1 MEKLLNIEVLDLE
14 DKKLKHTS
22 DGTKVGPNEII
33 YYELDQAIEKINKF
47 VENIELNLQKNLE
60 QQLNQFK
67 KEINLDNYSED
78 DKICKFVEFIDL
90 KEKEYL
96 DNIKECLIDKTKI
109 GKRELNKIVT
119 NYEKEVNEIKKINK
133 NSSLIKRIFN
143 IKYGNLVKNEDIYKF
158 KIEQLD
164 KIYNKVSK
172 LNDFIEDLPI
182 TKNNINFQD
191 LKDSF
196 IKYNKVYTLDSFVR
210 ENPLL
215 KNKFS
220 HLNIKP
226 YNEKLKEYL
235 NESKKDLI
243 KIKEDYQKNT
253 YEKIDLYKKRGSCNG
268 LTTLGTSALNTFVL
282 KGIFSIKD
290 GIKEMKTDF
299 NKGCIKI
306 ISGLIIVGVQA
317 GVGDISKS
325 VIENTSLKD
334 FQSLKPAYTL
344 VTGGL
349 ENLGSNSIDLLKNLQ
364 SNTVKLPN
372 MDKIEASIRENIYKN
387 NNHQNTITQNT
398 KNQLSVDIS

>member
-78 DKICKFVEFIDL
+78 DKICKFVDL

-109 GKRELNKIVT
+109 IKRELRKI
-119 NYEKEVNEIKKINK
+119 KEGYDKELDKIKELQKK
-133 NSSLIKRIFN
+133 SGLLKKMFN
-143 IKYGNLVKNEDIYKF
+143 FKYGESTKNEEIYKF
-158 KIEQLD
+158 KIENL
-164 KIYNKVSK
+164 NKVRMQISDLHDK
-172 LNDFIEDLPI
+172 IEDLEN

-253 YEKIDLYKKRGSCNG
+253 YEKIELYKKRGSCNG

-290 GIKEMKTDF
+290 GVKEMKTDF

-306 ISGLIIVGVQA
+306 ISGLIIIGVQA

-334 FQSLKPAYTL
+334 FQNLKPAYTL

-349 ENLGSNSIDLLKNLQ
+349 ESLGSNSIEIFKNLQ
-364 SNTVKLPN
+364 ENSVKLPN
-372 MDKIEASIRENIYKN
+372 IEKIEASITENFYKNPKSENIVKKN
-387 NNHQNTITQNT
+387 V
-398 KNQLSVDIS
+398 KSQLSVDIS